1 MSTIKYKD
9 YQALVEYDDG
19 AFFVKVLHI
28 DDLLVAQFH
37 VASEAENVLRELVD
51 NYLAQ
56 CEAKGR
62 QPNRPFKGS
71 FNVRIPPE
79 LHRRA
84 AMAAADD
91 GLSLNSW
98 TNLAISEKL
107 ECTRLSDR
115 IHGVLTAKEVVASV
129 WGKVQISN
137 DEFRIL
143 RRPPTFTGHPVAMT
157 MNSDKKRLVHG

>member
-28 DDLLVAQFH
+28 DDLLVAQFD
-37 VASEAENVLRELVD
+37 VASEAENVLRDLVD
-51 NYLAQ
+51 NYLAH
-56 CEAKGR
+56 CEASGR
-62 QPNRPFKGS
+62 QPSRPFKGS
-71 FNVRIPPE
+71 FNVRISPD

-91 GLSLNSW
+91 GLSLNHW

-115 IHGVLTAKEVVASV
+115 IHGVITAKQVASV
-129 WGKVQISN
+129 WGKGQLSD
-137 DEFRIL
+137 DEFGIL
-143 RRPPTFTGHPVAMT
+143 RRPTTFTGHTVAAVIK
-157 MNSDKKRLVHG
+157 SDKMRIVHG